1 LTSAPLSRYLDPL
14 HVARHLWRHGDLI
27 TQFTRREVEGRYRGS
42 FLGVLWSFVHPLVL
56 LMTYTFV
63 FGMVFRARWPQ
74 GERGNLAEFSLVL
87 FCGLITYN
95 LFSECVTRA
104 PGLVVANPSY
114 VRKVVF
120 PLEILPVTVVGSA
133 VFHGLVSLSALL
145 LYQLVLTRHL
155 QPTVLLLPAVVVPL
169 VLLSLGVSWFL
180 SSLGVYVRDV
190 GYLVTLLLQVLL
202 FATPVFYPI
211 DYIGPRLRVLL
222 ELNPLAFVVENVR
235 RVVLWGRAPDWAGLG
250 LWSLVCAVVMVLGYA
265 WFMKTKRGFADVL

>member
-1 LTSAPLSRYLDPL
+1 MTAAPLARTLDPIHL
-14 HVARHLWRHGDLI
+14 ARHLWRHGDLI

-63 FGMVFRARWPQ
+63 FGMVFGARWPQ
-74 GERGNLAEFSLVL
+74 GQRGNLAEFSLVL
-87 FCGLITYN
+87 FCGLIAYN
-95 LFSECVTRA
+95 LFSECVIRA

-133 VFHGLVSLSALL
+133 LFHGLVSLSALL

-155 QPTVLLLPAVVVPL
+155 NATLLLLPLVAVPL
-169 VLLSLGVSWFL
+169 VFLSLGVSWFL
-180 SSLGVYVRDV
+180 SGLGVYVRDV
-190 GYLVTLLLQVLL
+190 GYMVSLLLQVLL
-202 FATPVFYPI
+202 FATPVFYPMELV
-211 DYIGPRLRVLL
+211 GPRLRVLF
-222 ELNPLAFVVENVR
+222 EFNPLAFVVENVR
-235 RVVLWGRAPDWAGLG
+235 RVVLWGKPPDWTGLA
-250 LWSLVCAVVMVLGYA
+250 LWSAVCAIVMVLGYA